1 MIVSVHFFLFFLHT
15 GFCGNGWEGAR
26 KVRKRLRKRKA
37 TAASCPMQ
45 GVVVHVRED
54 SDVRTWSDRLKYWI

>member
-1 MIVSVHFFLFFLHT
+1 MIVSVHFFPFFLHT

-26 KVRKRLRKRKA
+26 KVGKRLRTHKA

-45 GVVVHVRED
+45 GAVVHVRED
-54 SDVRTWSDRLKYWI
+54 GYVRMVRMG